1 MKLFS
6 KSRKK
11 SLTKKRLGNY
21 LLYAIGEI
29 ILVVIG
35 ILIAVSI
42 NNKNE
47 TRKTKRQV
55 EDIAKQ
61 VQLKI
66 KGDITEIDE
75 LVMSLTEDL
84 KLYNLYLAD
93 TDTLTETQKE
103 YRRSQAPYLV
113 TYSVDFLPFNPVIS
127 TSIDKATITND
138 SLSLK
143 LLDIEQI
150 YKQADKNLQLTE
162 QPVLQE
168 LLNNINHIK
177 DNFNWYE
184 KFLSGKKF
192 TAEEYSYFESPDY
205 RNRVVHMRSFYLES
219 YIGLLEVLKTEL
231 KRLQAE
237 LEELL

>member
-11 SLTKKRLGNY
+11 SVTKKRLGNY

-42 NNKNE
+42 NNLNE
-47 TRKTKRQV
+47 ARKTKLQV
-55 EDIAKQ
+55 QDIAEQ
-61 VQLKI
+61 VHKKI
-66 KGDITEIDE
+66 KDDIAEIDM
-75 LVMSLTEDL
+75 LTMSLNEDL
-84 KLYNLYLAD
+84 KLYNLYLANI
-93 TDTLTETQKE
+93 DTLTEKQKK

-143 LLDIEQI
+143 LLDIEQV
-150 YKQADKNLQLTE
+150 YKQGDKNLKLTE

-168 LLNNINHIK
+168 LLNNINYIK
-177 DNFNWYE
+177 DNFSWYE
-184 KFLSGKKF
+184 KFLNGEKF
-192 TAEEYSYFESPDY
+192 TLEEYSYFESSDY
-205 RNRVVHMRSFYLES
+205 RNRVVHMKSFYLES
-219 YIGLLEVLKTEL
+219 YSGLLEVIKGEL
-231 KRLQAE
+231 VRLQGE